1 MQAYRTGN
9 IRQQPRRNF
18 GPLLLGLLVLALIAV
33 IAISFYLG
41 RMMMSS
47 SPPQTA
53 QQFAL
58 ASPGTSMS
66 VVLEITSLPTTTLF
80 EGTLLQRNDDGSY
93 SRTSQHVSVQWQP
106 SQSVTMGKNSDVKV
120 GGILQVQGT
129 LSTNTLLAASQIVV
143 LSGYVQIK

>member
-1 MQAYRTGN
+1 MKAYRTGN
-9 IRQQPRRNF
+9 IRRQPRRNF
-18 GPLLLGLLVLALIAV
+18 GPLLLGLLALAILAAIALP
-33 IAISFYLG
+33 FYFG
-41 RMMMSS
+41 RMMSS

-66 VVLEITSLPTTTLF
+66 VVLEVTSLPTTTLF

-106 SQSVTMGKNSDVKV
+106 AQSVIMGNSSDVKV

-129 LSTNTLLAASQIVV
+129 LSTNTLLTASQIVV